1 MKAEIAAQ
9 KKIQKKAQKKLL
21 EPSKAVTYK
30 DIKRGEI
37 SGQLKFTSSVK
48 VLPLPGTVFKVA
60 D

>member
-9 KKIQKKAQKKLL
+9 KKIQKKAAAQKKLL

-37 SGQLKFTSSVK
+37 SG
-48 VLPLPGTVFKVA
+48 
-60 D
+60 